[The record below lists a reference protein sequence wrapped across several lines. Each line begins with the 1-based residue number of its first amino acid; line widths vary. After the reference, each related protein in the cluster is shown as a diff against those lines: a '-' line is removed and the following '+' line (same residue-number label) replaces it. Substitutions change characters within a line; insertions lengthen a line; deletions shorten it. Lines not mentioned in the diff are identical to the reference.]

1 VSLGTQLLRLCAV
14 AAVATAVLGAWRG
27 LPRRPA
33 PPPTAPVAA
42 CRAPASSGL
51 LLDSDVRWV
60 SQAEAE
66 RLAGQPGVTFVDCR
80 PRPQFEAGHV
90 SGAIH
95 LDPDRTTSDRGLS
108 STLAG
113 AATVVTY
120 CDAERQC
127 ERSMAMAKTLREAGL
142 RDVRVLEGGL
152 PGWLQH
158 GFPAESGTCEQ
169 CEAAR

>member
-1 VSLGTQLLRLCAV
+1 
-14 AAVATAVLGAWRG
+14 
-27 LPRRPA
+27 PPA
-33 PPPTAPVAA
+33 TAPVAS

-51 LLDSDVRWV
+51 SLDDDVRWV
-60 SQAEAE
+60 SQTDAE
-66 RLAGQPGVTFVDCR
+66 RLAGTPGVTFVDCR

-90 SGAIH
+90 AGAIH
-95 LDPDRTTSDRGLS
+95 LDPDRSKSD
-108 STLAG
+108 STLPAALAG

-127 ERSMAMAKTLREAGL
+127 ERSMAMAKRLRDGGL

-169 CEAAR
+169 CEATR